1 MQQGNETAASR
12 KGTQYYI
19 KYGFKEI
26 LSAFEDQSRFIH
38 ISNYEKQGKKI
49 WCHMHFKVRCIILKI
64 LASVYLLESFT

>member
-1 MQQGNETAASR
+1 MTVQE
-12 KGTQYYI
+12 KPEKK

-49 WCHMHFKVRCIILKI
+49 WCHMHFKGTVSRNLSTFKH
-64 LASVYLLESFT
+64 